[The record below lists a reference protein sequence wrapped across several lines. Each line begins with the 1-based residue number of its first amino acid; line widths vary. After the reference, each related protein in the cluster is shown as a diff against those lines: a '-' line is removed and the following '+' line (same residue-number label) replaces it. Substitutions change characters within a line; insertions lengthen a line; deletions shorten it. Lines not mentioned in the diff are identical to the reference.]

1 MADNASEKL
10 GEVYVL
16 IKTKTDQLEKEVK
29 ALQKKVDRQAEEM
42 GSSFSDKFSSKITT
56 SLKKV
61 GAGIAAVFA
70 VDKLQSFIREA
81 VTIAAKAEGIRIAFN
96 KLNRANLLDELR
108 TATRGTVND
117 VTLMQNAVR
126 ASNFQIPLENLA
138 KLFEFAQKRAAQ
150 TGESVDHLVDSIVLG
165 IARKSI
171 PILDNLGL
179 SAVRIQNEFS
189 RTGDFAKAVG
199 NIVESELTKMGKT
212 SLTTA
217 DRIAQLNAKFDNM
230 KVVVG
235 EGVIDVF
242 SSFER
247 LASNT
252 YGWLSKIASLP
263 QGLLSKFGIDISD
276 EALGITGRKKDTSG
290 LPPEGSMER
299 LAYEVRKQNEE
310 SQKTKEIWTIQG
322 KTVQE
327 IEERIKQLLEFQK
340 GLTAGSAEHLK
351 NLKEIEKLE
360 GLLNPKEIDQNLPT
374 QLKEV
379 YKEFYEVQRQMIED
393 LGFQWEGYFD
403 WKSEQITRE
412 GREMMAAGMKEVD
425 VHQWVNIQLQ
435 KLLEEREKFFEDGFL
450 PTISNDYGKEILD
463 WVERIEEA
471 FLDGELKRVEL
482 QQRLREDMMNTASQF
497 GNELERAFGRAGD
510 KFINYMNQAL
520 QAALRIMDI
529 LDKVGKGEKS
539 TDSGALGII
548 TSLIGLFALH
558 KGGSVTNTGGNLS
571 YTPLPKAARGGSFVV
586 PPGFPNDSALVRVE
600 SGETLHV
607 TPAHQTHNYGMDT
620 SGIIKALSRVENRIG
635 AMNRNLIRKEFHA
648 NIFNPIDGT
657 VLVKEMTAPSQN
669 SLRKAGVNLD
679 EL

>member
-1 MADNASEKL
+1 MSDNASEKL
-10 GEVYVL
+10 GEIYVL
-16 IKTKTDQLEKEVK
+16 IKAKTDQLEKEVK
-29 ALQKKVDRQAEEM
+29 TLQKKVDRQAEEM

-70 VDKLQSFIREA
+70 VDKIQAFIREA
-81 VTIAAKAEGIRIAFN
+81 VTVAAKAEGIRIAFN

-138 KLFEFAQKRAAQ
+138 KLFEFAQKRATQ

-217 DRIAQLNAKFDNM
+217 DRIAQINAKFDNM
-230 KVVVG
+230 KVTIG
-235 EGVIDVF
+235 EGIIDVF

-276 EALGITGRKKDTSG
+276 EALGITERKKDTSG
-290 LPPEGSMER
+290 LPPVGSMER

-310 SQKTKEIWTIQG
+310 SKKTKEIWTSQG

-340 GLTAGSAEHLK
+340 SLTVGSAEHLK

-374 QLKEV
+374 QLKAV
-379 YKEFYEVQRQMIED
+379 YKEYYEVQRQLIED

-403 WKSEQITRE
+403 WKSDQIVRE
-412 GREMMAAGMKEVD
+412 GREMLAAGIKEVD

-435 KLLEEREKFFEDGFL
+435 RLMEEREKFFEDGFL
-450 PTISNDYGKEILD
+450 PTISSDYGKEILD

-529 LDKVGKGEKS
+529 LDKVDSGQKS
-539 TDSGALGII
+539 TESGALGII

-558 KGGSVTNTGGNLS
+558 KGGSVTNIGGNLS

-607 TPAHQTHNYGMDT
+607 TPARQTNNYNADL
-620 SGIIKALSRVENRIG
+620 SALIPLLNNQYREMRKLNK
-635 AMNRNLIRKEFHA
+635 NLINKRFEA
-648 NIFNPIDGT
+648 MVFNPISPTG
-657 VLVKEMTAPSQN
+657 LVQDITSPAEER
-669 SLRKAGVNLD
+669 LRREGVKF
-679 EL
+679 